1 MSKTKTINWLV
12 YGELP
17 TGIIN
22 SQIIDLA
29 DLVSNKTN
37 FHGRIWVLSPMSA
50 FRKFKMAYSKID
62 SPVKITLLPMLPF
75 QGRHTL
81 WQLNFLL
88 LSLFS
93 INPIKKQVWIAR
105 GPKAGSM
112 VRFMKKLKPTI
123 SFIYQSRGSIFDE
136 SREYAS
142 DAVPDIFVPEEREN
156 LVSSNRV
163 FAVSHQLVNRHEE
176 VYDIKIKS
184 KSIVCPTIIDSRRI
198 PVERSNVNIASPTA
212 ELGIV
217 NLAYLSGGQGW
228 QSDKT
233 LIDFLTI
240 LNENHS
246 SLQLRYFGNPP
257 QSTIRRQL
265 NAMCNVEYGRVPS
278 SLVIQELSNSD
289 FGLLLR
295 EESQTN
301 VVATPTKFAEYC
313 AAGLIPIVS
322 GVPFYLELLQQFE
335 VPHLVFDCKK
345 KCVSEHFIDRNNLRD
360 ERGKVVAFAKA
371 HLTENSSFFRSLTS
385 ALR

>member
-1 MSKTKTINWLV
+1 MSKSKTISWLV
-12 YGELP
+12 YAELP

-22 SQIIDLA
+22 SQVIDLA
-29 DLVSNKTN
+29 AIVAEKTN
-37 FHGRIWVLSPMSA
+37 FDGRVWVLSPLSD
-50 FRKFKMAYSKID
+50 FRKFKMEYSKID

-93 INPIKKQVWIAR
+93 INPFRQQVWIAR

-136 SREYAS
+136 SREYTS
-142 DAVPDIFVPEEREN
+142 DAVSDIFVPEERKN
-156 LVSSNRV
+156 LISSDLV
-163 FAVSHQLVNRHEE
+163 FAVSHQLLIRHEE
-176 VYDIKIKS
+176 VYDIKIQS

-198 PVERSNVNIASPTA
+198 PAEWSNANIASQTS
-212 ELGIV
+212 ELGTL
-217 NLAYLSGGQGW
+217 NLAYLSGGQRW
-228 QSDKT
+228 QSDET
-233 LIDFLTI
+233 LIDFLTL
-240 LNENHS
+240 LNENRS
-246 SLQLRYFGNPP
+246 SLRLRYFGNPP

-265 NAMCNVEYGRVPS
+265 SAVCDVQYGRVPS

-295 EESQTN
+295 EQSQTN

-322 GVPFYLELLQQFE
+322 GVPFYLDLLQQFE
-335 VPHLVFDCKK
+335 VPHLVYDCKEN
-345 KCVSEHFIDRNNLRD
+345 CINEHFIDMNNLRN
-360 ERGKVVAFAKA
+360 EREKVVTFAKA
-371 HLTENSSFFRSLTS
+371 HLTENSAFFRSLTS
-385 ALR
+385 ALL